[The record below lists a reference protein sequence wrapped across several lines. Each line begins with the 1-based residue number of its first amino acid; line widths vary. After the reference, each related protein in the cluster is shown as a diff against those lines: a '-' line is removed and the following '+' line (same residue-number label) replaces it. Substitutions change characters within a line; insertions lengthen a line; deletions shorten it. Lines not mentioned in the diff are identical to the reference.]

1 MRPVIRPSL
10 GAIYIADAEVD
21 PMCLGVPGQI
31 ITISKTE
38 AMVDFWGVQKMVRL
52 DNLTESVRPSDYII
66 DHAGY
71 AVRRIPA
78 ADVADTLALY
88 EVLLTEAGEDPIARD
103 VCVELREEI
112 IGVDGV
118 LV

>member
-1 MRPVIRPSL
+1 
-10 GAIYIADAEVD
+10 
-21 PMCLGVPGQI
+21 MCLGVPGQI
-31 ITISKTE
+31 IAIRSTVAS
-38 AMVDFWGVQKMVRL
+38 VDFWGVRKAVKL
-52 DNLTESVRPSDYII
+52 DNLTEPVQPGDYII

-71 AVRRIPA
+71 AVRRIPT

-103 VCVELREEI
+103 AACEI
-112 IGVDGV
+112 EDATQIEV